1 MKFLDKIKEF
11 FSKFRTQKNDDKV
24 KTPMEMIIENFKS
37 KKLAMFGLY
46 LFIALILFVFILSWV
61 LPYEPLL
68 TDIPNKNTPPFTTVS
83 TEFDRGSAD
92 AYFADRFLVMG
103 SDALGRDVF
112 LRIIHGTKFS
122 LQVSLVAVVIS
133 TLIGV
138 VIGSISGY
146 VGGRT
151 DNLLMRFAEIV
162 RSIPFLPL
170 AITLSFI
177 IKQSNADMSEK
188 QKIYLI
194 MVILGLIGWTGLA
207 RMIRGQ
213 ILTVKESDFVLAA
226 KALGIKT
233 RNIIVRHILPNVI
246 NIVIVSATLGFASYV
261 LAEASLSF
269 LGFGADAATQPSLGN
284 LLTSGQTSTVIRER
298 WWLWIPPGFM
308 LFITVLSINLVG
320 DGLRDAIDP
329 KSNDR

>member
-1 MKFLDKIKEF
+1 MKFIDKIKEF
-11 FSKFRTQKNDDKV
+11 FSNFRKNGSDDEV
-24 KTPMEMIIENFKS
+24 LTPMQMIIQNFRS

-46 LFIALILFVFILSWV
+46 LFLVLIIFVFVLSWIF
-61 LPYEPLL
+61 PYNPLI
-68 TDIPNKNTPPFTTVS
+68 TDIPNMNTPPFTMVS
-83 TEFDRGSAD
+83 TQYDKGTEDT
-92 AYFADRFLVMG
+92 YFADRFLVLG
-103 SDALGRDVF
+103 SDRLGRDTF
-112 LRIIHGTKFS
+112 FRIIEGTKFS
-122 LQVSLVAVVIS
+122 LKVSFVGVTIA

-138 VIGSISGY
+138 LVGSVSGY

-177 IKQSNADMSEK
+177 IKQSDLDMSDSAK
-188 QKIYLI
+188 VYLI

-213 ILTVKESDFVLAA
+213 ILSVKESDFILAA

-233 RNIIVRHILPNVI
+233 RNIILRHILPNVI
-246 NIVIVSATLGFASYV
+246 SIVIVSATLGFAGFV
-261 LAEASLSF
+261 LTEAGLSF
-269 LGFGADAATQPSLGN
+269 LGFGADGATQPSLGN
-284 LLTSGQTSTVIRER
+284 LLTSGQTSTVIRSR

-308 LFITVLSINLVG
+308 LFITVLSINLIG